1 LISIPNFFRERK
13 SSAESEAGDLRFH
26 KPLRGAEKPLTTG
39 TVGKIS
45 REYKPSQSEEEVL
58 TWWNTSRAYER
69 TKRKLLKNPK
79 FYFLDGP
86 PFVTNPPHV
95 GTGWNKTLKD
105 VVIRFQRM
113 KGHNVHDQPGYDCHG
128 LPVELMVEKSLNLNS
143 KKDIENVIG
152 IDRFIAEC
160 KKYSDVNIET
170 QTRVFKDLGIWM
182 DWDHPYITYHDRYI
196 ESVWWT
202 VKQAQQKKLLYKGL
216 RVVHWCPHDETAL
229 AGYEVT
235 DEYRM
240 IKDYSIYVK
249 LPIVNK
255 PGEYLLIWT
264 TTPWTLPA
272 NEGVMVHP
280 DMVYSIV
287 DVGNEKLI
295 IAKERLSAVLGERPY
310 KILEERKGKDLE
322 GIAYAPP
329 LLEETHQKTSE
340 KLHRVFLSSE
350 YVTMTDGT
358 GLVHMAPGHGEED
371 FEVGQR
377 NGLPVLSP
385 VDGSGHF
392 TPEAGKYTGL
402 QVREANPVI
411 VRDLETKGL
420 LFREETIEH
429 SYPHCWRCKTPLI
442 LRATD
447 QWFIKVTKFKQ
458 KMIQENRRVRW
469 TPEWGGSKR
478 FHTWLVGARDWVI
491 SRQRY
496 WGTPLPVWTCQ
507 ECGEHSVVGSRAE
520 LEKIAIGHPRNFEL
534 HRNGVDQI
542 ETRCK
547 CGGKARREPDVLDG
561 WLDSGVASWAGL
573 DYPPNGKEL
582 RAWWPAD
589 AIVEA
594 HDQTRGWFYN
604 QLGSSVLVFNKSPY
618 KAVLMHGH
626 TLDPDGEKMSK
637 SKGNFVSPEDVIG
650 KHGRDALRFYTLQT
664 TVWDDFRFSWNAVE
678 TAARDLQIVWNV
690 FSFAT
695 LYMNLDKF
703 SPKKWSM
710 QKLARSFH
718 PEDKWLLSKTET
730 LVRGVAEHMEGLEV
744 HLAVRALREF
754 VIEDLSH
761 WYIRLV
767 RRRFWLEK
775 TSRDKLAAYA
785 ALYHAL
791 RSWLGLAAP
800 AMPFLTETIYRDAF
814 RTTEQLKPESIHM
827 TAWPSANRKWINKKL
842 EDEMRIVQHISDA
855 TASARQSKKIK
866 LRQPVSTIL
875 IVADTPIVKR
885 TVKTLRELL
894 LQSANAKDVRLVSLT
909 EEEQLKKLIVEPN
922 FKVLGPAFRGEANKI
937 AEKLRS
943 LDGRPLMSSF
953 NAKGHFLF
961 KIEEKEYN
969 ITSEMVSFKEE
980 IPENHAI
987 GNFEEGRVYVDLT
1000 IPTELVRE
1008 GFVRE
1013 VIRRLQEMRKRLDLP
1028 VDAFIDA
1035 FVSVSDPEKAAWLED
1050 EKDYLMEEVRAK
1062 TFVLVRPDQ
1071 PRPKAGLEEDWKIE
1085 ENNFHMGISSRQ

>member
-1 LISIPNFFRERK
+1 M
-13 SSAESEAGDLRFH
+13 
-26 KPLRGAEKPLTTG
+26 TTG

-45 REYKPSQSEEEVL
+45 REYKPSQSEERIL
-58 TWWNTSRAYER
+58 QWWQTSRAYEK
-69 TKRKLLKNPK
+69 TKKKLLKK
-79 FYFLDGP
+79 SKVYFLDGP

-113 KGHNVHDQPGYDCHG
+113 RGHNVHDQPGYDCHG
-128 LPVELMVEKSLNLNS
+128 LPVELMVEKSLNLDS
-143 KKDIENVIG
+143 KKDIESKIG

-160 KKYSDVNIET
+160 KKYSEVNIAS

-182 DWDHPYITYHDRYI
+182 DWDRPYITYHDRYI

-202 VKQAQQKKLLYKGL
+202 VKQAHQKRLLYKGL

-249 LPIVNK
+249 LPLIDK
-255 PGEYLLIWT
+255 PREFLLIWT

-280 DMVYSIV
+280 DMIYAVVEVDGEKMIV
-287 DVGNEKLI
+287 
-295 IAKERLSAVLGERPY
+295 AKERLAPVLRDKPY
-310 KILEERKGKDLE
+310 KILQELKGRELE
-322 GIAYAPP
+322 GASYAPP
-329 LLEETHQKTSE
+329 LLDETHQKTGG

-371 FEVGQR
+371 FEVGER
-377 NGLPVLSP
+377 NGLPVMSP
-385 VDGSGHF
+385 VDASGRF
-392 TPEAGKYTGL
+392 TAEAGKYVGL

-411 VRDLETKGL
+411 VKDLETKGL
-420 LFREETIEH
+420 LFWEETIEH

-458 KMIQENRRVRW
+458 RMIEENKRVRW
-469 TPEWGGSKR
+469 TPEWAGSKR

-496 WGTPLPVWTCQ
+496 WGTPLPVWTCR
-507 ECGEHSVVGSRAE
+507 ECGEHTVVGSRAE
-520 LEKIAIGHPRNFEL
+520 LEKIAVGHPRNFEL

-542 ETRCK
+542 ETRCN
-547 CGGKARREPDVLDG
+547 CGGKTRREPDVLDG

-573 DYPPNGKEL
+573 DYPPNAKEL

-604 QLGSSVLVFNKSPY
+604 QLGSSVLVFDKSPY
-618 KAVLMHGH
+618 KSVLMHGH
-626 TLDPDGEKMSK
+626 TLDADGEKMSK

-664 TVWDDFRFSWNAVE
+664 TVWDDFRFSWSAVE

-703 SPKKWSM
+703 TPKKWSM

-718 PEDKWLLSKTET
+718 PEDRWLLSKTET
-730 LVRGVAEHMEGLEV
+730 LARDVTEQMERLEI

-754 VIEDLSH
+754 IIEDLSR

-785 ALYHAL
+785 VLHHAL

-800 AMPFLTETIYRDAF
+800 VMPFLTETIYRDAF
-814 RTTEQLKPESIHM
+814 RTTEQLKPESVHM

-875 IVADTPIVKR
+875 IVADKPIVKR

-894 LQSANAKDVRLVSLT
+894 LQRANAKEVRLVSLT

-922 FKVLGPAFRGEANKI
+922 FKVLGPAFRGEANEV
-937 AEKLRS
+937 AEKLRA
-943 LDGRPLMSSF
+943 LDGRPLMSAF
-953 NAKGHFLF
+953 NEKRNFLF
-961 KIEEKEYN
+961 KTEDKEYT
-969 ITSEMVSFKEE
+969 ITGEMVSFKEE
-980 IPENHAI
+980 IPENHAV

-1000 IPTELVRE
+1000 IPAELVRE

-1035 FVSVSDPEKAAWLED
+1035 FVSVSDSEKVAWLED

-1062 TFVLVRPDQ
+1062 TFVLLRPDQ

-1085 ENNFHMGISSRQ
+1085 QNDFHMGISSRQ

>member
-1 LISIPNFFRERK
+1 M
-13 SSAESEAGDLRFH
+13 
-26 KPLRGAEKPLTTG
+26 TTG

-45 REYKPSQSEEEVL
+45 REYKPSQSEERIL
-58 TWWNTSRAYER
+58 QWWQTSRAYEK
-69 TKRKLLKNPK
+69 TKKKLLKK
-79 FYFLDGP
+79 SKVYFLDGP

-113 KGHNVHDQPGYDCHG
+113 RGHNVHDQPGYDCHG
-128 LPVELMVEKSLNLNS
+128 LPVELMVEKSLNLDS
-143 KKDIENVIG
+143 KKDIESKIG

-160 KKYSDVNIET
+160 KKYSEVNIAS

-182 DWDHPYITYHDRYI
+182 DWDRPYITYHDRYI

-202 VKQAQQKKLLYKGL
+202 VKQAHQKRLLYKGL

-249 LPIVNK
+249 LPLIDK
-255 PGEYLLIWT
+255 PREFLLIWT

-280 DMVYSIV
+280 DMIYAVVEVDGEKMIV
-287 DVGNEKLI
+287 
-295 IAKERLSAVLGERPY
+295 AKERLAPVLRDKPY
-310 KILEERKGKDLE
+310 KILQELKGRELE
-322 GIAYAPP
+322 GASYAPP
-329 LLEETHQKTSE
+329 LLDETHQKTGG

-371 FEVGQR
+371 FEVGER
-377 NGLPVLSP
+377 NGLPVMSP
-385 VDGSGHF
+385 VDASGRF
-392 TPEAGKYTGL
+392 TAEAGKYVGL

-411 VRDLETKGL
+411 VKDLETKGL
-420 LFREETIEH
+420 LFWEETIEH

-458 KMIQENRRVRW
+458 RMIEENKRVRW
-469 TPEWGGSKR
+469 TPEWAGSKR

-496 WGTPLPVWTCQ
+496 WGTPLPVWTCR
-507 ECGEHSVVGSRAE
+507 ECGEHTVVGSRAE
-520 LEKIAIGHPRNFEL
+520 LEKIAVGHPRNFEL

-542 ETRCK
+542 ETRCN
-547 CGGKARREPDVLDG
+547 CGGKTRREPDVLDG

-573 DYPPNGKEL
+573 DYPPNAKEL

-604 QLGSSVLVFNKSPY
+604 QLGSSVLVFDKSPY
-618 KAVLMHGH
+618 KSVLMHGH
-626 TLDPDGEKMSK
+626 TLDADGEKMSK

-664 TVWDDFRFSWNAVE
+664 TVWDDFRFSWSAVE

-703 SPKKWSM
+703 TPKKWSM
-710 QKLARSFH
+710 QELARSFH
-718 PEDKWLLSKTET
+718 PEDRWLLSKTET
-730 LVRGVAEHMEGLEV
+730 LARDVTEQMERLEI

-754 VIEDLSH
+754 IIEDLSR

-785 ALYHAL
+785 VLHHAL

-800 AMPFLTETIYRDAF
+800 VMPFLTETIYRDAF
-814 RTTEQLKPESIHM
+814 RTTEQLKPESVHM

-855 TASARQSKKIK
+855 SASARQSKKIK

-875 IVADTPIVKR
+875 IVADKPIVKR

-894 LQSANAKDVRLVSLT
+894 LQRANAKEVRLVSLT

-922 FKVLGPAFRGEANKI
+922 FKVLGPAFRGEANKV

-943 LDGRPLMSSF
+943 LDGRPLMSAF
-953 NAKGHFLF
+953 NEKGHFLF
-961 KIEEKEYN
+961 MTDEKEYK

-987 GNFEEGRVYVDLT
+987 GSFEEGRVYVDLT
-1000 IPTELVRE
+1000 IPDELVRE

-1035 FVSVSDPEKAAWLED
+1035 FVSVSDPEKVAWLED

-1062 TFVLVRPDQ
+1062 TFVLLRPDQ

>member
-1 LISIPNFFRERK
+1 M
-13 SSAESEAGDLRFH
+13 
-26 KPLRGAEKPLTTG
+26 TTK

-45 REYKPSQSEEEVL
+45 REYKPSRSEEEVL
-58 TWWNTSRAYER
+58 QWWKTSRAYEK
-69 TKRKLLKNPK
+69 TKTRLRKKPK

-128 LPVELMVEKSLNLNS
+128 LPIEVMVEKSLNLSS

-160 KKYSDVNIET
+160 KRYCDENIET
-170 QTRVFKDLGIWM
+170 QTRVFKDLGVWM
-182 DWDHPYITYHDRYI
+182 DWARPYVTYQDGYI

-202 VKQAQQKKLLYKGL
+202 VKKAHQKKLLYKGL

-235 DEYRM
+235 DEYRT

-249 LPIVNK
+249 LPIVDK
-255 PGEYLLIWT
+255 PGEFLLIWT

-280 DMVYSIV
+280 DMIYVVVEV
-287 DVGNEKLI
+287 DGEKLT
-295 IAKERLSAVLGERPY
+295 IAKERMAFVLRQEPY
-310 KILEERKGKDLE
+310 KILRELKGRELE
-322 GIAYAPP
+322 GISYVPP
-329 LLEETHQKTSE
+329 LLEETHQKTGG

-350 YVTMTDGT
+350 YVTMTDGS

-371 FEVGQR
+371 FEVGEK
-377 NGLPVLSP
+377 NGLPILSP

-392 TPEAGKYTGL
+392 TSEAGKYAGL

-411 VRDLETKGL
+411 VKDLENKGF

-447 QWFIKVTKFKQ
+447 QWFIRVTKFKQ
-458 KMIQENRRVRW
+458 RMIQENKKVRW
-469 TPEWGGSKR
+469 TPEWAGSKR
-478 FHTWLVGARDWVI
+478 FHAWLVGARDWVI

-507 ECGEHSVVGSRAE
+507 ECAEHTVVGSRAE
-520 LEKIAIGHPRNFEL
+520 LEKIAIGRPRRFEL
-534 HRNGVDQI
+534 HRNGVDKI
-542 ETRCK
+542 ETKCK
-547 CGGKARREPDVLDG
+547 CGGTSKREPDVLDG

-573 DYPPNGKEL
+573 DYPPNVKEL
-582 RAWWPAD
+582 KTWWPAD
-589 AIVEA
+589 AILEA

-604 QLGSSVLVFNKSPY
+604 QLVSSVLVFNKSPY
-618 KAVLMHGH
+618 ESVLMHGH

-637 SKGNFVSPEDVIG
+637 SKGNFVSPEDVIA
-650 KHGRDALRFYTLQT
+650 KHGRDALRLYTLQT
-664 TVWDDFRFSWNAVE
+664 TVWDDFRFSWSGVE
-678 TAARDLQIVWNV
+678 TVARDLQIVWNV

-703 SPKKWSM
+703 TPNKWSV
-710 QKLARSFH
+710 QKLAKSFP
-718 PEDKWLLSKTET
+718 PEDKWLLSRTET
-730 LVRGVAEHMEGLEV
+730 LARDVTQHMDQLEM
-744 HLAVRALREF
+744 HLAVRALKEF

-775 TSRDKLAAYA
+775 TSRDKLAAYTV
-785 ALYHAL
+785 LHHAL
-791 RSWLGLAAP
+791 RRWLGLAAP
-800 AMPFLTETIYRDAF
+800 VIPFLTETIYKDAF
-814 RTTEQLKPESIHM
+814 RNAERLSPESVHM
-827 TAWPSANRKWINKKL
+827 TTWPNTKTRWTNKAL
-842 EDEMRIVQHISDA
+842 EEEMRIVQHISNA

-875 IVADTPIVKR
+875 IVADRPIVKR
-885 TVKTLRELL
+885 AVNNLRGLL
-894 LQSANAKDVRLVSLT
+894 LRQTNAKEVRLVSLT
-909 EEEQLKKLIVEPN
+909 EEEQLKKLVVEPN
-922 FKVLGPAFRGEANKI
+922 FKSLGPAFRGETNEI
-937 AEKLRS
+937 AAKLRS
-943 LDGRPLMSSF
+943 LDGRKLMRAF
-953 NAKGHFLF
+953 KKDELF
-961 KIEEKEYN
+961 QLKSDERVYK
-969 ITSEMVSFKEE
+969 ITSGMISFKEE

-987 GNFEEGRVYVDLT
+987 GDFEEGRVYVDLT
-1000 IPTELVRE
+1000 IPDELLRE

-1028 VDAFIDA
+1028 VDSFIDA
-1035 FVSVSDPEKAAWLED
+1035 FISVPDPEKLSWLDD
-1050 EKDYLMEEVRAK
+1050 ERDYLMEEVRAK
-1062 TFVLVRPDQ
+1062 TLVLLRPDQ
-1071 PRPKAGLEEDWKIE
+1071 PRPAAGLEEDWKIE
-1085 ENNFHMGISSRQ
+1085 ADNFYMGISPQQ

>member
-1 LISIPNFFRERK
+1 
-13 SSAESEAGDLRFH
+13 
-26 KPLRGAEKPLTTG
+26 LTTK

-45 REYKPSQSEEEVL
+45 REYKPSKSEEEIL
-58 TWWNTSRAYER
+58 HWWKTSRAYEK
-69 TKRKLLKNPK
+69 TKRKLLKKPK

-160 KKYSDVNIET
+160 KKYSDVNIDT

-235 DEYRM
+235 DEYRT

-249 LPIVNK
+249 LPILDK
-255 PGEYLLIWT
+255 PGEFLLIWT

-280 DMVYSIV
+280 SMIYTKVEV
-287 DVGNEKLI
+287 DGEKLT
-295 IAKERLSAVLGERPY
+295 IAKERLSPVLGEKPF
-310 KILEERKGKDLE
+310 KILEEVKGQDLE
-322 GIAYAPP
+322 GIAYIPP
-329 LLEETHQKTSE
+329 LLEETHQKTGG

-385 VDGSGHF
+385 VDGSGRF
-392 TPEAGKYTGL
+392 TPEAGKYAGL

-411 VRDLETKGL
+411 VKDLEGKGL
-420 LFREETIEH
+420 LFREEMIEH

-458 KMIQENRRVRW
+458 KMIQENKGVRW
-469 TPEWGGSKR
+469 TPEWAGSKR

-507 ECGEHSVVGSRAE
+507 ECGEHTVVGSRSE
-520 LEKIAIGHPRNFEL
+520 LEKIAIEHPRNFEL

-547 CGGKARREPDVLDG
+547 CGGTARREPDVLDG

-573 DYPPNGKEL
+573 DYPPNAKEFK
-582 RAWWPAD
+582 AWWPSD

-604 QLGSSVLVFNKSPY
+604 QLGSSVLVFNKTPY
-618 KAVLMHGH
+618 RTVLMHGH

-637 SKGNFVSPEDVIG
+637 SKGNFVSPENVIG

-703 SPKKWSM
+703 TPNIRTTG
-710 QKLARSFH
+710 KLAKSLH
-718 PEDKWLLSKTET
+718 PEDKWLLSRTET
-730 LVRGVAEHMEGLEV
+730 LVRDVTEHMEHLEI
-744 HLAVRALREF
+744 HLAIRALREF

-775 TSRDKLAAYA
+775 TSPDKLAAYA
-785 ALYHAL
+785 VLYHAL
-791 RSWLGLAAP
+791 RAWLGLAAP
-800 AMPFLTETIYRDAF
+800 ATPFLTETIYREAF
-814 RTTEQLKPESIHM
+814 RTTERLNPESIHM
-827 TAWPSANRKWINKKL
+827 TKWPSPVRNRINKTL
-842 EDEMRIVQHISDA
+842 EEEMRVVQHIADA
-855 TASARQSKKIK
+855 AASARQSKRIK

-875 IVADTPIVKR
+875 VVADKPIVKR
-885 TVKTLRELL
+885 TLRTLRELL
-894 LQSANAKDVRLVSLT
+894 LQQTNAKEVRLVSLS
-909 EEEQLKKLIVEPN
+909 EEKRLKKLIVEPN
-922 FKVLGPAFRGEANKI
+922 FKALGPAFRGEANRV

-943 LDGRPLMSSF
+943 LDGRQLMR
-953 NAKGHFLF
+953 AF
-961 KIEEKEYN
+961 KQEGQYSLKLDEKESK
-969 ITSEMVSFKEE
+969 ITSEMVSLREE
-980 IPENHAI
+980 IPENHAA
-987 GNFEEGRVYVDLT
+987 GRFDEGRVYVDLT
-1000 IPTELVRE
+1000 IPGELVRE

-1013 VIRRLQEMRKRLDLP
+1013 ITRRLQEMRKRLDLP
-1028 VDAFIDA
+1028 VDAFVDA
-1035 FVSVSDPEKAAWLED
+1035 FISVADPERLEWLED
-1050 EKDYLMEEVRAK
+1050 EKDYMMEEVRAK
-1062 TFVLVRPDQ
+1062 TLLLLRPDQ
-1071 PRPKAGLEEDWKIE
+1071 TKPGARLEEDWQIE
-1085 ENNFHMGISSRQ
+1085 GHAFHMGISLQPRE